1 MTKTRKYRAWVKW
14 AALGFAG
21 IMLLLTFFSN
31 TIRNRNLPQVS
42 TQRVTSG
49 AIAPEISGGGQ
60 TESAGLSPVE
70 APAPGTVTA
79 VYVTLGETVEAGQKL
94 LTVELQDD
102 GTLAARKQ
110 QLEEAQAAY
119 ADALLQAAAASGSAT
134 ALELEQLNL
143 QLAGAQA
150 TLAAREEYDSQR
162 QTLVDQLEA
171 ANGDLIQAQAEYSQA
186 TGQAAAAAETAEQ
199 ALADAEAARTNAEN
213 NEQYYRELQESNPS
227 KENEAAWQSAA
238 EALAQANRQVLDSQ
252 NALYAAQQALT
263 ALERTHQPALQAA
276 QAQQAQAQAALDQ
289 LDGENAGLPDRT
301 ACESG
306 VLSAQIALENFAQRQ
321 AAEQASSQLEERA
334 LTRQAE
340 QIAELEGEIQ
350 ALAASLGS
358 RDILAP
364 QDGTL
369 RELVQTADFQPGEAL
384 VVVDTAAQAY
394 ALRVTVSLEESRLV
408 TLGAEARITN
418 QEGLNAQAVLKQ
430 VAPNLEDPT
439 GSRDLIFSI
448 TGQDMTAGMYLYL
461 SIPFTVNRYP
471 MVVPNGALYRDNLG
485 DFVYV
490 VDSSSGMFGSR
501 TTVRRVDV
509 SVLESDSQYTAVEGN
524 LTASDYVVTLSS
536 APLQDGQSVR
546 LGSEG

>member
-1 MTKTRKYRAWVKW
+1 
-14 AALGFAG
+14 
-21 IMLLLTFFSN
+21 
-31 TIRNRNLPQVS
+31 
-42 TQRVTSG
+42 
-49 AIAPEISGGGQ
+49 
-60 TESAGLSPVE
+60 
-70 APAPGTVTA
+70 
-79 VYVTLGETVEAGQKL
+79 
-94 LTVELQDD
+94 
-102 GTLAARKQ
+102 
-110 QLEEAQAAY
+110 
-119 ADALLQAAAASGSAT
+119 
-134 ALELEQLNL
+134 
-143 QLAGAQA
+143 
-150 TLAAREEYDSQR
+150 
-162 QTLVDQLEA
+162 
-171 ANGDLIQAQAEYSQA
+171 
-186 TGQAAAAAETAEQ
+186 
-199 ALADAEAARTNAEN
+199 
-213 NEQYYRELQESNPS
+213 
-227 KENEAAWQSAA
+227 
-238 EALAQANRQVLDSQ
+238 
-252 NALYAAQQALT
+252 
-263 ALERTHQPALQAA
+263 
-276 QAQQAQAQAALDQ
+276 
-289 LDGENAGLPDRT
+289 
-301 ACESG
+301 

-448 TGQDMTAGMYLYL
+448 TGQDVTAGMYLYL

-490 VDSSSGMFGSR
+490 VDSSSG